1 MSQSNEQ
8 QTPVDG
14 LYVGEIRLLPFRHD
28 ELPAGWHFCNG
39 ERFLLTSP
47 QGEALS
53 GLSENF
59 RADWGLEED
68 LCSISLPNLFH
79 EDGRGCFLRPVDGLT
94 RQVGASQE
102 DAIRNITGGRRN
114 YAGPTAADGYGA
126 VGGGSASN
134 QPEKCATGAF
144 KLGEA
149 TRKGPGF
156 VNTPGCVSAFDASLA
171 APAAE
176 ENRPLN
182 LGMTPAIYLGV

>member
-1 MSQSNEQ
+1 MSQNVEHP
-8 QTPVDG
+8 QTPANG

-28 ELPAGWHFCNG
+28 ELPFGWHFCNG

-47 QGEALS
+47 QGEVLS

-94 RQVGASQE
+94 RQVGAVE
-102 DAIRNITGGRRN
+102 GDAIRNITGELSDDSAYGPLLAVN
-114 YAGPTAADGYGA
+114 APEDPNSAIYAKQKGKGA
-126 VGGGSASN
+126 SLNGSN
-134 QPEKCATGAF
+134 
-144 KLGEA
+144 
-149 TRKGPGF
+149 
-156 VNTPGCVSAFDASLA
+156 GCCNLYFDASRVVPT
-171 APAAE
+171 AP

>member
-1 MSQSNEQ
+1 MSQNVENP
-8 QTPVDG
+8 QTPANG

-28 ELPAGWHFCNG
+28 ELPFGWHFCNG

-47 QGEALS
+47 QGEVLS

-94 RQVGASQE
+94 RQVGAVE
-102 DAIRNITGGRRN
+102 GDAIRNIMGRFCGVNTNDDRPYTGPFYKSEGNWLIGALASEGMGIRMVNFDASRVV
-114 YAGPTAADGYGA
+114 PTAA
-126 VGGGSASN
+126 
-134 QPEKCATGAF
+134 
-144 KLGEA
+144 
-149 TRKGPGF
+149 
-156 VNTPGCVSAFDASLA
+156 
-171 APAAE
+171 

>member
-79 EDGRGCFLRPVDGLT
+79 EDGRGCFPRPVDGLT

-114 YAGPTAADGYGA
+114 YAGPTAADGHGPRGSGA
-126 VGGGSASN
+126 PRINPKNARRARSNWGKPPGKGRGSSILPVACRPST
-134 QPEKCATGAF
+134 PPWRRPR
-144 KLGEA
+144 L
-149 TRKGPGF
+149 RKT
-156 VNTPGCVSAFDASLA
+156 VRSTWA
-171 APAAE
+171 
-176 ENRPLN
+176 
-182 LGMTPAIYLGV
+182 

>member
-1 MSQSNEQ
+1 MSQTDNEQ
-8 QTPVDG
+8 VPANG

-28 ELPAGWHFCNG
+28 ELPFGWHFCNG

-47 QGEALS
+47 QGEVLS

-94 RQVGASQE
+94 RQVGALE
-102 DAIRNITGGRRN
+102 GDAIRNITGEWSRGD
-114 YAGPTAADGYGA
+114 AGPVGQNAHYYYTGGAYAPGTKKYNYMMNDLADY
-126 VGGGSASN
+126 
-134 QPEKCATGAF
+134 PATT
-144 KLGEA
+144 L
-149 TRKGPGF
+149 T
-156 VNTPGCVSAFDASLA
+156 FDASRVVPT
-171 APAAE
+171 AP